1 MGALV
6 CAHRICMVANP
17 HACDDGVS
25 AEEVARNLLI
35 QTDDAAIFSAIQDVR
50 PKVNGALKNV
60 YHIRFGACATAMGGA
75 TRTCR
80 PTLYTRAQ
88 HKTLHTHTHTH
99 RCTLDMATR
108 WICKSI
114 ENIMTSIVCAH
125 RICITTHQRLKCT
138 ILYILWLMIKSNKT
152 NLSSLLAHLNLLA

>member
-25 AEEVARNLLI
+25 AEEVACNLLI

-88 HKTLHTHTHTH
+88 HKTLHTHTHTSLHFRYGNAMDLQIH
-99 RCTLDMATR
+99 RKHHDEHSLRAQDMHHHTPA
-108 WICKSI
+108 I
-114 ENIMTSIVCAH
+114 EVYY
-125 RICITTHQRLKCT
+125 T
-138 ILYILWLMIKSNKT
+138 IYSMIND
-152 NLSSLLAHLNLLA
+152 